1 MILCNAVEMIR
12 ERLTV
17 SDSTKEAKHSMK
29 EDDYVY
35 DIYCMETASLG
46 WIENILSV
54 QPYTQDYELVS
65 NWEKS
70 H

>member
-12 ERLTV
+12 ERLTIA
-17 SDSTKEAKHSMK
+17 DSTKGAESSMK

-35 DIYCMETASLG
+35 DIYYMETVSPG
-46 WIENILSV
+46 WIESILSV
-54 QPYTQDYELVS
+54 QPYTQDYELVRK
-65 NWEKS
+65 WKVL

>member
-1 MILCNAVEMIR
+1 MIR

-17 SDSTKEAKHSMK
+17 SECDKREEHKKK

-35 DIYCMETASLG
+35 DIYYMETSTPG

-54 QPYTQDYELVS
+54 QPYKEEYELVRVWKS
-65 NWEKS
+65 N
-70 H
+70 